1 MVDTAK
7 NPLPS
12 YLPFHFDAAF
22 TIIYTG
28 TTTNMALGGTYDFFV
43 KA

>member
-1 MVDTAK
+1 LVNSVK

-22 TIIYTG
+22 TKVFTG
-28 TTTNMALGGTYDFFV
+28 TTTNTALGGTYDFFV